1 MWCRKERTIAV
12 DELLAEARATLERG
26 TLPVPAAIR
35 KLAASQPIPEGK
47 RNDTLMRLGA
57 SLRAKGLDEDEIR
70 AALLDE
76 NNRRCTP
83 PLDDA
88 EVHQIARSVARYTRR
103 TPCSASTS
111 PIGAT
116 PSASSTPTAKTCAS

>member
-1 MWCRKERTIAV
+1 MVQKGETIAV

-70 AALLDE
+70 AAPIWCRTQFLIGTTEHTKHTETEPCLSV
-76 NNRRCTP
+76 CSVCSVVKQSIP
-83 PLDDA
+83 
-88 EVHQIARSVARYTRR
+88 IAI
-103 TPCSASTS
+103 
-111 PIGAT
+111 PI
-116 PSASSTPTAKTCAS
+116 PIWMKP